1 MKASLRKTLESKA
14 AQLRRD
20 VLKLTVDHGH
30 AHLGGSFSE
39 IEILVSL
46 FDVVMKAQD
55 KFLLSKGHGYYPLY
69 LLLKEKGYNPSIS
82 SHPNFDPKNG
92 INNTAGSFGHGLPI
106 GLGIALAKRI
116 RKQKGTVYVLLGEAC
131 CQEGTMWESC
141 LIATTHKLDN
151 LTIVIDRNHIQALE
165 RTEDVLSSLKRLGH
179 ALEGLGVHV
188 SEINGHDFGE
198 LVPALQ
204 RKVAGRPKVVIAH
217 TVKGKGVS
225 FMENDPKWH
234 GRAPNAQEVE
244 QAFKELG

>member
-20 VLKLTVDHGH
+20 VLKLTVGHGH